1 MDCCIWVVLSRDAS
15 ANARSLLILLVEF
28 FISLKTS
35 SSAVYYELNEEIK
48 TLIIKVPAKI
58 YLVNEICNYQPS
70 LLGLFM
76 TEDWKP
82 VDSQVLVDAWEEIKD
97 CAEGIQKDLACP
109 DETISKMLRSVAET
123 FDNTVEDLLDKAE
136 EDWEEDK

>member
-1 MDCCIWVVLSRDAS
+1 
-15 ANARSLLILLVEF
+15 
-28 FISLKTS
+28 
-35 SSAVYYELNEEIK
+35 
-48 TLIIKVPAKI
+48 
-58 YLVNEICNYQPS
+58 
-70 LLGLFM
+70 M

-97 CAEGIQKDLACP
+97 CAESIQKDLACP

-136 EDWEEDK
+136 EDWEDDKQMYYQVMIPDFYQSPETATQIGLWKKIIGLLIVFFATFIGVEIRIGNEDEES

>member
-1 MDCCIWVVLSRDAS
+1 
-15 ANARSLLILLVEF
+15 
-28 FISLKTS
+28 
-35 SSAVYYELNEEIK
+35 
-48 TLIIKVPAKI
+48 
-58 YLVNEICNYQPS
+58 
-70 LLGLFM
+70 M

-136 EDWEEDK
+136 EDWEQEKQLYYLVMIPDFFHSPNQITFFGLLKFFIGLLIVLFATCVGVEFRLGNEDENQNNN

>member
-1 MDCCIWVVLSRDAS
+1 
-15 ANARSLLILLVEF
+15 
-28 FISLKTS
+28 
-35 SSAVYYELNEEIK
+35 
-48 TLIIKVPAKI
+48 
-58 YLVNEICNYQPS
+58 
-70 LLGLFM
+70 M

-123 FDNTVEDLLDKAE
+123 FDNTVEDILDKADE
-136 EDWEEDK
+136 EWEENKQWYYLIMIPDFFQSPEPLINITLLKTIVGLFIVIFATFVGVEIRIGNDDED